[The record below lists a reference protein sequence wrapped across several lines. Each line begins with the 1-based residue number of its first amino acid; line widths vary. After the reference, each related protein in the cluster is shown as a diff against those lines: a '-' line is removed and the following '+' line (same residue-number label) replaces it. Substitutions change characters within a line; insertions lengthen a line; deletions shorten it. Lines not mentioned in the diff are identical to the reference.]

1 MWFFKESSLNFRC
14 VLMVGYNLCEMW
26 TVSGSHPFA
35 EAERFHQP
43 SDVYF
48 EVDYFWD
55 AKYLEISSEREAEFS
70 NILLALL
77 GKQALYAPV
86 SLGCLKK

>member
-1 MWFFKESSLNFRC
+1 
-14 VLMVGYNLCEMW
+14 MVGYNLCEMW

-48 EVDYFWD
+48 EVDYF
-55 AKYLEISSEREAEFS
+55 
-70 NILLALL
+70 
-77 GKQALYAPV
+77 
-86 SLGCLKK
+86 